1 MSVIYSHISLVYFVI
16 TIRDACDYDSQ
27 ADHQHR
33 RDDLTLDITPG
44 GAAHCLETDTFIEE
58 KKKMKKFTSRSGI
71 FSRESLKFLS
81 FGSSSGFSRNRS

>member
-16 TIRDACDYDSQ
+16 TVRDAGYNYGQ

-44 GAAHCLETDTFIEE
+44 GAAHSLEGRHLVKTEE
-58 KKKMKKFTSRSGI
+58 RKKMVETH
-71 FSRESLKFLS
+71 LKV
-81 FGSSSGFSRNRS
+81 RHIIA